1 MDSTAANVQ
10 SMQYDA
16 MKKSVGVAFLFWFFL
31 GGFGAHRFYLKHTGT
46 AIAMLIITVVS
57 IPLTLVIVGFIGLAA
72 VGIWWIVDAF
82 LISGMVEKYNLD
94 LADRFK

>member
-16 MKKSVGVAFLFWFFL
+16 MKKSVGVAFLLWFFL